1 MQISQTSNL
10 PRLGFLG
17 VGWIG
22 RNRMEAI
29 IKSGVAEVAAI
40 ADPNA
45 ALASAAQQLAPH
57 ATLRGSLDEL
67 LASDVD
73 GIVIATPSA
82 LHAAQAVAALQ
93 QGKAV
98 FCQKPLGRNAAE
110 ATQVVAAARAA
121 DRLLGV
127 DLSYRFVNGMTQ
139 IRELA
144 SSGELGDI
152 YAVDLLF
159 HNAYGPDKA
168 WFYDKN
174 LSGGGCVIDLGVHLV
189 DLALWTLAF
198 PAVVNSSSRLFAA
211 GQPLT
216 TGSEQVEDYAIAR
229 LDLAH
234 GAALQL
240 ACSWRL
246 PAGRDAIIQAAFYG
260 TNGGVAL
267 RNVNGSFYDF
277 IAERY
282 HGTATETIASPPDD
296 WGGRAIVDWA
306 TRLASSNHFDSTSE
320 HLVDVA
326 VALDRIYG
334 ILWPSSCLYLI
345 IADLLSQCCSH
356 CLD

>member
-1 MQISQTSNL
+1 MLTSQTSKL

-29 IKSGVAEVAAI
+29 IKSGVADVVAIVDTSAEL
-40 ADPNA
+40 A
-45 ALASAAQQLAPH
+45 AAAGQLAPQ
-57 ATLRGSLDEL
+57 AALLTSFDEL
-67 LASDVD
+67 LASAVD

-98 FCQKPLGRNAAE
+98 FCQKPLGRNAVE
-110 ATQVVAAARAA
+110 AAQVVSASRNA

-127 DLSYRFVNGMTQ
+127 DLSYRFVSGMAQ
-139 IRELA
+139 IRDLVH
-144 SSGELGDI
+144 SGTLGDI

-168 WFYDKN
+168 WFYDKH

-189 DLALWTLAF
+189 DLALWTLDF

-216 TGSEQVEDYAIAR
+216 AAPDQVEDYALAR
-229 LDLAH
+229 LDLTG

-246 PAGRDAIIQAAFYG
+246 PAGRDAIIQATFYG
-260 TNGGVAL
+260 TKGGATL

-277 IAERY
+277 VAERY
-282 HGTATETIASPPDD
+282 HGTATETLASPPDD

-306 TRLASSNHFDSTSE
+306 TRLASSNRFDPASE
-320 HLVDVA
+320 HLVAVA
-326 VALDRIYG
+326 AALDRIYG
-334 ILWPSSCLYLI
+334 I
-345 IADLLSQCCSH
+345 
-356 CLD
+356 

>member
-1 MQISQTSNL
+1 MSMSQTSNL

-22 RNRMEAI
+22 RNRMEAV
-29 IKSGVAEVAAI
+29 IKSGVAEVGAI
-40 ADPNA
+40 ADTSAEFA
-45 ALASAAQQLAPH
+45 AAAGQLAPQ
-57 ATLRGSLDEL
+57 AALMGTLDEL

-82 LHAAQAVAALQ
+82 LHATQALAALQ
-93 QGKAV
+93 RGKAV

-110 ATQVVAAARAA
+110 AAQVVAAARATN
-121 DRLLGV
+121 RLLGV
-127 DLSYRFVNGMTQ
+127 DLSYRFVNGMAQ
-139 IRELA
+139 IRELII
-144 SSGELGDI
+144 SGALGNI

-159 HNAYGPDKA
+159 HNAYGPDKT
-168 WFYDKN
+168 WFYDKK

-189 DLALWTLAF
+189 DLALWTLDF
-198 PAVVNSSSRLFAA
+198 PAVVDSSSRLFAA

-216 TGSEQVEDYAIAR
+216 AGSDQVEDYAIAR
-229 LDLAH
+229 LDLAN

-260 TNGGVAL
+260 TKGGAAL

-277 IAERY
+277 VAERY
-282 HGTATETIASPPDD
+282 HRTTTETIASPPDD

-306 TRLASSNHFDSTSE
+306 TRLASSNHFDPASV

-326 VALDRIYG
+326 AALDRIYG
-334 ILWPSSCLYLI
+334 ILWPFSCLYLI
-345 IADLLSQCCSH
+345 IANL
-356 CLD
+356 